1 MKNTPF
7 KQVLQYLIL
16 TSSKRGGS
24 QKIHEIVK
32 KKLWTG
38 PESTWTSCGKMVKN
52 CELIMNKLW
61 IGPEQV
67 MNKGVNKL
75 RTSP

>member
-1 MKNTPF
+1 MKQCLNE
-7 KQVLQYLIL
+7 QVLNK
-16 TSSKRGGS
+16 SSCEKL
-24 QKIHEIVK
+24 QKEMP
-32 KKLWTG
+32 WTG

-52 CELIMNKLW
+52 CKLVMNKLW
-61 IGPEQV
+61 IGHEQD